1 MICEKAWD
9 TTSIRVWVVGAL
21 LCADLVVQLVPP
33 EHCLARYQQLPP
45 AKRQVR
51 ETSLILLFSQVV
63 APTKS

>member
-9 TTSIRVWVVGAL
+9 TTPIRVWGVGAR
-21 LCADLVVQLVPP
+21 LCADLEVQLVLP
-33 EHCLARYQQLPP
+33 EHCLARYQQLLP

-51 ETSLILLFSQVV
+51 ETSLILPFSQVV